1 MSESKAELL
10 ECLVIEAAELKKH
23 RANGD
28 IYSCKCADIIER
40 IRSALISENLKTLSE
55 NHLNSIR
62 EIKEILSVE
71 EQFASSSANNRSPNS
86 WKDFLND

>member
-10 ECLVIEAAELKKH
+10 ECLVIEASELKKH
-23 RANGD
+23 RASGD
-28 IYSCKCADIIER
+28 IYSCKCADVIER
-40 IRSALISENLKTLSE
+40 IRSVLISEDLKTLSE

-62 EIKEILSVE
+62 KIKEILSIE
-71 EQFASSSANNRSPNS
+71 EQFALSSANNRSPNS